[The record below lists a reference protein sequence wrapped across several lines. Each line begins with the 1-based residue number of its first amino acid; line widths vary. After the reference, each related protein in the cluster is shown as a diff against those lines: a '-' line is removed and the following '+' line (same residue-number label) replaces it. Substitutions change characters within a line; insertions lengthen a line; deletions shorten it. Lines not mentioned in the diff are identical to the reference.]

1 VERGRTQGAGH
12 RIGPRWTEGGFGAR
26 LGTKKMSG
34 APKKV
39 WGDAIGYAL
48 GHSICPSIF
57 ARSMTIAS
65 ISVTVLNN
73 IGDNGLPRLKTLLCE
88 SLPMLSLT
96 FIAMFSRKNS
106 YKLERVSPQKIK
118 YALILHTDGCVKY
131 THRPHVCSSMG
142 HFVKNCCDLEI
153 LLSQHNGQFVARAPA
168 DH

>member
-1 VERGRTQGAGH
+1 MT
-12 RIGPRWTEGGFGAR
+12 
-26 LGTKKMSG
+26 L
-34 APKKV
+34 
-39 WGDAIGYAL
+39 
-48 GHSICPSIF
+48 SIS
-57 ARSMTIAS
+57 AS
-65 ISVTVLNN
+65 ILNN